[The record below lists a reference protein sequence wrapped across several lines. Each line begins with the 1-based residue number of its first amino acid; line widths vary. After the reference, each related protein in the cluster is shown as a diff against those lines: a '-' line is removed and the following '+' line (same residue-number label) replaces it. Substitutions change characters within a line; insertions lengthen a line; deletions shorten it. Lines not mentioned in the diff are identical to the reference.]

1 MGAFAATGSKQYT
14 PHPQLSFFWDPLL
27 QKIQAKAGVIRAFSD
42 FKAFLY
48 ILIGG
53 FS

>member
-1 MGAFAATGSKQYT
+1 MV
-14 PHPQLSFFWDPLL
+14 L
-27 QKIQAKAGVIRAFSD
+27 KADTCNTEYVPVIRAFSD

-53 FS
+53 

>member
-1 MGAFAATGSKQYT
+1 MISSVDIAYYGVS
-14 PHPQLSFFWDPLL
+14 L
-27 QKIQAKAGVIRAFSD
+27 AKDWGYRDCGTWSPVIRAFSD

-53 FS
+53 F